1 MSLEEAIKANTAA
14 VQALTA
20 ILAAQAN
27 GTTITPTPSAA
38 NTVSGKVPAKPGK
51 PAPAPVEAEADEP
64 AAEGDDDL
72 SGDGPDYVALRATC
86 KDTLKELLALGDD
99 GKTKAKAILAKV
111 NAKNIAEIA
120 DDKLVSVTAA
130 FRKILDA

>member
-14 VQALTA
+14 VLALTA
-20 ILAAQAN
+20 ALASLPKIGAPA
-27 GTTITPTPSAA
+27 TTVT
-38 NTVSGKVPAKPGK
+38 KPGK
-51 PAPAPVEAEADEP
+51 PSTPPVDADEP
-64 AAEGDDDL
+64 EAETTADDDL
-72 SGDGPDYVALRATC
+72 SGDSDAPDYVALRATC

-120 DDKLVSVTAA
+120 DEKLVAVTAS